1 MFVIIE
7 GSDVFRLRSL
17 VFRSR
22 TQPTSDPGVLLQRL
36 QRLNSWAV
44 QPASPAPS
52 ATQLDCQGTI
62 VGIAEQVAAGARVL
76 AALAITTADS
86 GTGQDIALLDAAA
99 SLHDALPAL
108 SAAAVTTV
116 SAPVTTPLTVTT
128 LPR

>member
-1 MFVIIE
+1 MFVIVE

-17 VFRSR
+17 VSRSR

-36 QRLNSWAV
+36 QRLNSWAF
-44 QPASPAPS
+44 QPVSPAPS
-52 ATQLDCQGTI
+52 ATQLDCQDAI
-62 VGIAEQVAAGARVL
+62 VEIAEQVAAGARVL

-99 SLHDALPAL
+99 RLHDALPAL